1 MVDFSKRL
9 GKKISER
16 PIDPIQIY
24 DTLDRESD
32 KGPLRDVQREILNKW
47 YKDYRSNRD
56 VVLKLHTGQGKTLI
70 GLLIL
75 QSKLNEK
82 KEPVVYLC
90 PNNFL
95 VNQTCLQAQQFGI
108 RYCIA
113 ESNLPDE
120 FSNGNAILI
129 TSVQKLFNGLTKF
142 HIGTQ
147 SIVVSALLM
156 DDSHACIDAI
166 RDSLIIKLERK
177 EPAYHQIIDLFA
189 RSLENQGAGTYAD
202 IRNGSYNSLLPIPY
216 WEWHDR
222 QSEVIKI
229 LAKQKDIDSIKFVWP
244 LIKDHIQDCQC
255 VVSGNNIE
263 IMPYLL
269 PLDMFGTY
277 WKAAHRVFMSATVLD
292 DSFLIKGLQLQSEA
306 IKNPLILKNEKWSGE
321 KMILIPSLIDETLDR
336 STIVNKFGMPKSGR
350 TFGVAALVPSFK
362 NTLDWKACG
371 ATIAT
376 KETIDF
382 EIEKLRN
389 GNFGTPLVIVNRYDG
404 IDFPDNMCRVLIFDS
419 KPYSENLIDRY
430 IDGCRAE
437 SNVTTIRTMRIIEQG
452 LGRSVRGEK
461 DYCVIVMTGAE
472 LIKAIRVQSTRKY
485 LSKQTQAQIEIGIE
499 IAQMAKEEVNQE
511 DDVFQALLKLANQ
524 CLKRD
529 TSWKAFYKEKM
540 ESVNFGYS
548 TPKILNV
555 FELELAAE
563 TKFQQGD
570 PDSAVKLLQ
579 KLIDEHI
586 KDDTDKG
593 CYLQE
598 MARYTYTGSKS
609 ESNRLQVEAHRKNR
623 YLMKPR
629 TGMHFDRIMV
639 ISQQRVENIIK
650 WIGSFENF
658 EELNVALEDILGRL
672 LFGVK
677 ADHFEQAFDELGK
690 ALGFPSQR
698 PDKEWKEGPD
708 NLWGMRD
715 GKYLLVE
722 CKSEVALDRAEIYKD
737 ETGQMNNAC
746 AWFTKN
752 YQGGNAT
759 KIMIIPTNK
768 VSKAA
773 GFNEEVQIMQ
783 KSELRK
789 LTKNVKTFFS
799 EFKNI
804 DFKNLSEKRV
814 QELLNM
820 HELSVDSIL
829 TQYCKSIR

>member
-16 PIDPIQIY
+16 PFDPIQIY

-56 VVLKLHTGQGKTLI
+56 VILKLHTGQGKTLI

-82 KEPVVYLC
+82 KESVVYLC

-95 VNQTCLQAQQFGI
+95 VNQTCLQAKQFGI
-108 RYCIA
+108 RCCTA
-113 ESNLPDE
+113 ESDLPDE
-120 FSNGNAILI
+120 FLDGNAILI

-142 HIGTQ
+142 HIGPQ
-147 SIVVSALLM
+147 SIMVSTLLM

-166 RDSLIIKLERK
+166 RDSLIIKLEKK
-177 EPAYHQIIDLFA
+177 EPAYSQIINLFA

-202 IRNGSYNSLLPIPY
+202 IRNGSYDALLPVPY
-216 WEWHDR
+216 WEWRDR
-222 QSEVIKI
+222 QPEVIEI
-229 LAKQKDIDSIKFVWP
+229 LAKQKDIDSIKFAWP

-255 VVSGNNIE
+255 VVSGTSIE
-263 IMPYLL
+263 IMPHLL

-292 DSFLIKGLQLQSEA
+292 DSFLIKGLRLQSEA

-336 STIVNKFGMPKSGR
+336 ATIVNKFGMPKPGR
-350 TFGVAALVPSFK
+350 MFGVAALVPSFK

-371 ATIAT
+371 ATVAT
-376 KETIDF
+376 KETIDS

-389 GNFGTPLVIVNRYDG
+389 DNFGTPLVIVNRYDG
-404 IDFPDNMCRVLIFDS
+404 IDLPDNMCRVLVFDS
-419 KPYSENLIDRY
+419 KPYSENLIDRC

-461 DYCVIVMTGAE
+461 DYCAIVMTGTE
-472 LIKAIRVQSTRKY
+472 LIKSVRVQSTRKY
-485 LSKQTQAQIEIGIE
+485 LSKQTQAQIELGIE
-499 IAQMAKEEVNQE
+499 IAQMAKEEINQG
-511 DDVFQALLKLANQ
+511 DDAFQALIKLVNQ

-529 TSWKAFYKEKM
+529 HGWKAFYTNKM
-540 ESVNFGYS
+540 DSVNFSYS
-548 TPKILNV
+548 EPKILDV

-563 TKFQQGD
+563 TKFQHGD
-570 PDSAVKLLQ
+570 IDDAVKLLQ
-579 KLIDEHI
+579 KLIDNYI
-586 KDDTDKG
+586 TDDTDKG
-593 CYLQE
+593 WYLQE
-598 MARYTYTGSKS
+598 MARYTYVTSKS

-629 TGMHFDRIMV
+629 TGMYFDRIMV
-639 ISQQRVENIIK
+639 ISQQRIENIIK
-650 WIGSFENF
+650 WIISFENF

-672 LFGVK
+672 FFGVK
-677 ADHFEQAFDELGK
+677 ADHFEQAFDELAK

-708 NLWGMRD
+708 NLWGIRD

-722 CKSEVALDRAEIYKD
+722 CKSEVALDRAEINKD

-746 AWFTKN
+746 AWFTRN
-752 YQGGNAT
+752 YKGANAT

-768 VSKAA
+768 LNKAA
-773 GFNEEVQIMQ
+773 GFNEEVQIMR
-783 KSELRK
+783 KSELGK
-789 LTKNVKTFFS
+789 LTKNVKAFFL
-799 EFKNI
+799 EFKSM
-804 DFKNLSEKRV
+804 DFKNLSKEKV
-814 QELLNM
+814 QELINL

-829 TQYCKSIR
+829 TLYSKSIR